1 MGQSPYVDCIGRT
14 LKIGVRVGV
23 AFSYS
28 RASVGY
34 IRIGKIESL
43 EPFHMRW
50 DADDKVSPKM
60 VFDEK
65 RMVILHP

>member
-1 MGQSPYVDCIGRT
+1 MDYVDCIGRP
-14 LKIGVRVGV
+14 LKVGDHVGV

-34 IRIGKIESL
+34 IRLGRIESL

-50 DADDKVSPKM
+50 EESDKVSPQM
-60 VFDEK
+60 VFNKD
-65 RMVILHP
+65 RMVLL